1 MNEQKELYEQLINE
15 ELKYCSVEDLKFFYC
30 LIAENNIKYGNK
42 IEEKVSWVKKEGR
55 LEFSSFP
62 FFY

>member
-42 IEEKVSWVKKEGR
+42 IEEKVS
-55 LEFSSFP
+55 
-62 FFY
+62 

>member
-1 MNEQKELYEQLINE
+1 MQEKIDRKNTYGGVFIMNEQKELYEQLINE

-42 IEEKVSWVKKEGR
+42 IEEKVS
-55 LEFSSFP
+55 
-62 FFY
+62 